1 MGVAIGRAISI
12 SGLRVLNFNQ
22 KAAYTK
28 PPEIVYL
35 SMKEILM
42 MIYNVVKLTH
52 QFH

>member
-22 KAAYTK
+22 KAASTL

-35 SMKEILM
+35 SMKDLA
-42 MIYNVVKLTH
+42 NFDDDL
-52 QFH
+52 

>member
-22 KAAYTK
+22 KAESTL

-35 SMKEILM
+35 SMKDLA
-42 MIYNVVKLTH
+42 NFDDDL
-52 QFH
+52 